1 MPKGKMA
8 AKIAEARQA
17 EMEVEADAEV
27 SVNNPAQSSTPGTI
41 IAADSD
47 TEVEVALLGC

>member
-1 MPKGKMA
+1 MRKG
-8 AKIAEARQA
+8 KIAEARQA
-17 EMEVEADAEV
+17 EMKVETDEEV

-47 TEVEVALLGC
+47 TEEDVALLGC